1 MKLTRKKIIMVI
13 IQLLLIIF
21 IDFLFDFNKI
31 SSYGLLII
39 MYSIFSLI
47 CLSIIQ
53 KNIVS
58 PINILYIV
66 FILFQAGIPIVYC
79 LNKDYYNFY
88 MTLFTNQTI
97 IKAVRFTL
105 WSIQAFS
112 ITLILCVDVNNIKQ
126 KKIIFSNIK
135 VVNNIK
141 YVYKIAMG
149 IFILSTLIVLPL
161 YFGVAYI
168 SISMGFSQ
176 ITRSIVASNALFN
189 LARAFYIPSFFLL
202 VCYGEQKTF
211 TKLAK
216 AIFYI
221 TCILA
226 LLSGNRTEGILWLI
240 TFFYFNRK
248 SLKNKR
254 FNQIGLIIGMLV
266 MVYIAVYIGQNR
278 IGSNTSNNLSV
289 MMNAMGEMGFNFT
302 SICFVMDYV
311 PSMTGFKLGFTY
323 LNSILC
329 MVPKSLDVLHLFD
342 ALNNL
347 LPIQWLYD
355 MNHVRYNG
363 LLDFGV
369 GFSTVAESYMNF
381 ANLGIII
388 SSLYAIIICKIF
400 NGKWNID
407 NKWEKYIQMTVF
419 LAFLTFPR
427 RAFNEL
433 INNLEY
439 SILFILL
446 ILLFFYRVYNRG
458 RINDDKV

>member
-189 LARAFYIPSFFLL
+189 LARAFYIPSFF
-202 VCYGEQKTF
+202 Y
-211 TKLAK
+211 
-216 AIFYI
+216 
-221 TCILA
+221 
-226 LLSGNRTEGILWLI
+226 
-240 TFFYFNRK
+240 
-248 SLKNKR
+248 
-254 FNQIGLIIGMLV
+254 
-266 MVYIAVYIGQNR
+266 
-278 IGSNTSNNLSV
+278 
-289 MMNAMGEMGFNFT
+289 
-302 SICFVMDYV
+302 
-311 PSMTGFKLGFTY
+311 
-323 LNSILC
+323 
-329 MVPKSLDVLHLFD
+329 
-342 ALNNL
+342 
-347 LPIQWLYD
+347 
-355 MNHVRYNG
+355 
-363 LLDFGV
+363 
-369 GFSTVAESYMNF
+369 
-381 ANLGIII
+381 
-388 SSLYAIIICKIF
+388 
-400 NGKWNID
+400 
-407 NKWEKYIQMTVF
+407 
-419 LAFLTFPR
+419 
-427 RAFNEL
+427 
-433 INNLEY
+433 
-439 SILFILL
+439 
-446 ILLFFYRVYNRG
+446 
-458 RINDDKV
+458 